1 MSVELVERAKAG
13 DLRAFEA
20 LVETRIQRL
29 HATASLVLHDRT
41 LAEDA
46 VQEALVRAWR
56 SLPRLR
62 DPERFDAWLRRLLV
76 RACIDAAR
84 GAKQERKVHE
94 LPANLVAGGDFENAI
109 AERDALARAFTRL
122 TPSHRAAFV
131 LRHYLGESVQE
142 VADALE
148 IPLGTAKSRL
158 HFAEQAMSAAL
169 EADARLSLE
178 GGVA

>member
-1 MSVELVERAKAG
+1 
-13 DLRAFEA
+13 
-20 LVETRIQRL
+20 
-29 HATASLVLHDRT
+29 
-41 LAEDA
+41 

-62 DPERFDAWLRRLLV
+62 DPDRFDAWLRRLLV
-76 RACIDAAR
+76 HACIDAAR
-84 GAKQERKVHE
+84 GAKQARTVHE
-94 LPANLVAGGDFENAI
+94 LPVGVEASGDFERAV
-109 AERDALARAFTRL
+109 AERDALGRAFAGL

-158 HFAEQAMSAAL
+158 HYAEQAMSAAL

-178 GGVA
+178 GGAA